1 MPELSTFSERILIT
15 MCKIVSGGYSTG
27 VTMLSNLFID
37 KFMPEASETN
47 LKVYLYILRYIYVPE
62 ADISLTSIAD
72 VLDLTPRSVVK
83 ALKYWQ
89 NCGILTFQTD
99 ESGEIKRIFLND
111 ISSLSTVNSSQKSSV
126 VSADTM
132 PAVDVSSAVS
142 AKFSVPVLSP
152 TDINRISEQNRFRQL
167 FEIVE
172 NYLAPATAT
181 PDDINALA
189 VIIDSLN
196 FSDDLTLHL
205 YDYCSSKNKLTS
217 SYILKVAT
225 NWAEKNIRTVED
237 AKLEEQFYDDL
248 LISIKKSLG
257 MTRNLGKV
265 QFETIEKW
273 RYTYHMPEEMILE
286 ACNRACMQEVEKP
299 FSYAAKTIKNWYD
312 DGIKTMDE
320 LAKADLRHENEVA
333 AKAAARKNASVK
345 KETSYNQFNDFEQR
359 TITPE
364 DDAKFGRYL
373 LSQGATKER
382 RDAFKDR
389 LAKAADSV
397 INQ

>member
-1 MPELSTFSERILIT
+1 

-62 ADISLTSIAD
+62 ADISLASIAD

-99 ESGEIKRIFLND
+99 ESGELKRISLND
-111 ISSLSTVNSSQKSSV
+111 ISALADGNSSQKNVSV
-126 VSADTM
+126 SE
-132 PAVDVSSAVS
+132 PAVTVAPTAGTTPTAPASS
-142 AKFSVPVLSP
+142 SVPVLSP
-152 TDINRISEQNRFRQL
+152 TDLNRISEQNRFRQL

-181 PDDINALA
+181 ADDINALA

-217 SYILKVAT
+217 NYILKVAT
-225 NWAEKNIRTVED
+225 NWAEKNVKTVED

-248 LISIKKSLG
+248 LISIKKALG

-312 DGIKTMDE
+312 EGIKTMND
-320 LAKADLRHENEVA
+320 LAKADLKHENEVA
-333 AKAAARKNASVK
+333 AKAAARKSSATK
-345 KETSYNQFNDFEQR
+345 KSSSYNQFNDFEQR

-373 LSQGATKER
+373 LSQGATQER

-397 INQ
+397 IKQ